1 MSTPAIIMMI
11 VVCALVW
18 GGFIAFLGF
27 VWRIEKKKKKART
40 GEDPSD
46 R

>member
-18 GGFIAFLGF
+18 GGFITFLGF
-27 VWRIEKKKKKART
+27 VWRIEKRKTRN
-40 GEDPSD
+40 GEGPAD